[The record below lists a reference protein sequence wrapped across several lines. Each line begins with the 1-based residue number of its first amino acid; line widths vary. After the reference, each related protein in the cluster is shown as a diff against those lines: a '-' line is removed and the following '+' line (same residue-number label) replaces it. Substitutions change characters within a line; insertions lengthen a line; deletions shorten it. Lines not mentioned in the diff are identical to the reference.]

1 MVHDLGSL
9 LKGSA
14 NTFLTP
20 GNGQPSDS
28 IVNAPCF
35 LPNALAGPYWVV
47 AAGPRCVSPLAHT
60 NTPRCVEWAF

>member
-9 LKGSA
+9 LKRSA
-14 NTFLTP
+14 DTFLTP
-20 GNGQPSDS
+20 GMQPSDS

-47 AAGPRCVSPLAHT
+47 AAGPR
-60 NTPRCVEWAF
+60 